1 MTKWHGFG
9 RCKTRLS
16 KDIGKNNSAKIQK
29 FMTRHTI
36 SVARS
41 LEKEGLI
48 DISLAISGLGFNK
61 SKKWCNELDIKN
73 FKLQGSGCLGEKMKR
88 QILVNKKLCIN
99 QKIDNIIFIGTDLP
113 DLCHLDIIHAIE
125 ELKQNDLILGP
136 SDDGGYW
143 LIAFSKRLLSN
154 YLNLPFININWSQE
168 SVLKKTLDN
177 FSSTGLRYNFLQTKS
192 DLDTIYD
199 IEKRQ

>member
-16 KDIGKNNSAKIQK
+16 KDIGKKNSAKIQK

>member
-48 DISLAISGLGFNK
+48 EISLAISGLGFNK
-61 SKKWCNELDIKN
+61 SKRWCNELDIKN